1 MGSIVSKLGT
11 IGDKAQLEAE
21 LINLNNNIENL
32 SIINTESI
40 KNKASA
46 EGSIKRNRYRW
57 VYYKY
62 YIKIDSDLISYEDS
76 LKLLQIEI
84 QSVVDHLL

>member
-40 KNKASA
+40 KNKAPA
-46 EGSIKRNRYRW
+46 
-57 VYYKY
+57 
-62 YIKIDSDLISYEDS
+62 
-76 LKLLQIEI
+76 IEI
-84 QSVVDHLL
+84 HTFANVAHGFGVGRTDTNSMLWISLADGFITQIINGIE